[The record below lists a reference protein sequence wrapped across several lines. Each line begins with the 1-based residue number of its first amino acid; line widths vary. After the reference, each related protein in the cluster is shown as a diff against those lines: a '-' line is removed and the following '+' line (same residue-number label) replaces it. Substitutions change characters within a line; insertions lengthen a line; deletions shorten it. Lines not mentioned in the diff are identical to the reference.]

1 MHWQLC
7 NLALTGLLAA
17 GVMPAQ
23 QRQSTQVPASDN
35 AAVVAS
41 LSTKFDK
48 RLAHMTRRYKL
59 TADQQAQMQAI
70 LLKQQEDMQTV
81 GADTYMSAAN
91 KREEVATLHEAS
103 QLEIRAILN
112 EKQKRKFD
120 ADEKRRAWMEGR
132 LPEPNPGP
140 PFGSW

>member
-17 GVMPAQ
+17 GVMSAP
-23 QRQSTQVPASDN
+23 QRQSTQVPASGG

-41 LSTKFDK
+41 LSAKFDK
-48 RLAHMTRRYKL
+48 RLTHMTRRYKL
-59 TADQQAQMQAI
+59 TADQQSQMQAI
-70 LLKQQEDMQTV
+70 LLDQQQDMQTV

-91 KREEVATLHEAS
+91 KRAEVATLHEAS
-103 QLEIRAILN
+103 QQEIRAILN

-120 ADEKRRAWMEGR
+120 ADERRRAWMDGR

-140 PFGSW
+140 PLGSW